1 MLLPVTFYGILVSNF
16 PKLDAR
22 KDFFARRS

>member
-1 MLLPVTFYGILVSNF
+1 MFSLVTFYGILVSNF
-16 PKLDAR
+16 LKLDAR